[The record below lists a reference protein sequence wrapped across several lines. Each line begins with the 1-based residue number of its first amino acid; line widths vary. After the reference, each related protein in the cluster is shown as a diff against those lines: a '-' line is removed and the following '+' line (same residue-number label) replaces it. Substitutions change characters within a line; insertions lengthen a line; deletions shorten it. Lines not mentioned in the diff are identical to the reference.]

1 MENDLTRRDVLG
13 LGLAGLIVIGAAG
26 LPGQAQALSTDQ
38 ARGLIDQV
46 VAEVNRVINSGGSES
61 RMLGQFEQIFVRY
74 SDVPVIAR
82 SVLGPAG
89 RGASQAQ
96 LQSFTRAYQGYISR
110 KYGRRFR
117 EFIGGKIEVEGA
129 RPVKSYTEVI
139 STAFLQ
145 GEAPFDV
152 RWHVS
157 DKSGRPL
164 FFNIIIEGVNL
175 LSSERTEIGSML
187 DAQGGNI
194 DALVQVLNAT

>member
-1 MENDLTRRDVLG
+1 
-13 LGLAGLIVIGAAG
+13 LAFSAAG
-26 LPGQAQALSTDQ
+26 LPGTAQALTTEQ

-61 RMLGQFEQIFVRY
+61 RMLTQFEAIFVRY